1 VDVLIL
7 AIAEC
12 PGAAL
17 LAGRLE
23 TALDGLVDVHVSYRV
38 ISSEA
43 EASAAGMRGSP
54 TLLADGTDPFA
65 GPGGAPGLA
74 CRLYPQEDG
83 SLAGAP
89 SVGELRRVLTGAATA
104 SP

>member
-7 AIAEC
+7 SIAGC

-23 TALDGLVDVHVSYRV
+23 AALDGIAGVNVTYRV
-38 ISSEA
+38 ITSEA

-54 TLLADGTDPFA
+54 TVLADGSDPFA
-65 GPGGAPGLA
+65 GPGDTAGLA
-74 CRLYPQEDG
+74 CRLYPQDDG

-89 SVGELRRVLTGAATA
+89 SVGELRRVLTGAGAA